1 MPLGGRCSPPLLR
14 INNSETQR
22 HIIGKPREL
31 CDSLLSEYIL
41 GASSVPAEHF
51 LCISSYN
58 TSFNPPIS
66 SKKYA
71 CILVYRWENG
81 VSLISHGN
89 VISSTVTTGSD
100 PVLHV
105 WKLLR
110 VDLKSSHKE
119 KKKNTKLVTMFS
131 AWEFSS
137 REKRLVTDVN

>member
-119 KKKNTKLVTMFS
+119 KKKHKTCDYVLSMRVLITRKKTCD
-131 AWEFSS
+131 
-137 REKRLVTDVN
+137 RC